1 MLTWF
6 QLLVFFAHCH
16 PHRLIIH
23 STSFYSDLCRN
34 RVPLYLLNAICA
46 VAAPL
51 SHNPL
56 VREEPVRQS
65 GEKFAAAA
73 LKELLDADNKLLIG
87 GLEAAQALVLIQ
99 AYEVYRVGNMDGYMP
114 YFGK

>member
-1 MLTWF
+1 M
-6 QLLVFFAHCH
+6 
-16 PHRLIIH
+16 
-23 STSFYSDLCRN
+23 
-34 RVPLYLLNAICA
+34 
-46 VAAPL
+46 
-51 SHNPL
+51 
-56 VREEPVRQS
+56 
-65 GEKFAAAA
+65 AA